1 MSDQF
6 VSVRGLVYE
15 YGVNRALDEVSFDLP
30 AGSVT
35 ALVGPNGA
43 GKTTLLRCLAGLER
57 PLAGSVRIDG
67 IDVLEQP
74 RLAHAKLGF
83 QQDFLASTTICRYG
97 AICCMP
103 PPFRAWMKT
112 IWRRR
117 RYGRRKRSA

>member
-83 QQDFLASTTICRYG
+83 QQDFFWRLRRSVGTAQSAACRRHSG
-97 AICCMP
+97 H
-103 PPFRAWMKT
+103 
-112 IWRRR
+112 
-117 RYGRRKRSA
+117 G